1 MQNIRHLS
9 QEEITNWFITNAEK
23 PFRAKQVWE
32 WLWKKSAR
40 SFAEMTNLSQ
50 ALREKLE
57 ANFVLNAVSID
68 TFQVSRDRT
77 IKNAFKLY
85 DGNIVEGVLIPTE
98 TRMTACVSSQVGCS
112 LTCKFCATGKL
123 ERLRNLT
130 ADEIYDLS
138 LIHI

>member
-57 ANFVLNAVSID
+57 ANFVPVSYTHLKKVAALLVF
-68 TFQVSRDRT
+68 TFRHIFSSTYRITVQFTKS
-77 IKNAFKLY
+77 FEKL
-85 DGNIVEGVLIPTE
+85 
-98 TRMTACVSSQVGCS
+98 
-112 LTCKFCATGKL
+112 
-123 ERLRNLT
+123 
-130 ADEIYDLS
+130 
-138 LIHI
+138 

>member
-98 TRMTACVSSQVGCS
+98 TRMTACVSSQV
-112 LTCKFCATGKL
+112 
-123 ERLRNLT
+123 
-130 ADEIYDLS
+130 
-138 LIHI
+138 